1 MLMYHCNSKP
11 EHLMASWRW
20 NFFRKSLI
28 LRSLLTSA
36 SKHLGQYLSYL
47 LNDFMCSSLRI
58 IPHRHRR
65 KFRVALRSTPLG
77 KVKSCRPS
85 QAGSLPAGNAP
96 CGSSLTH
103 HCVSAYL
110 CPLCHAAQ
118 VSHTHLSG
126 TWGLLPPGT
135 AGCPLG
141 QRSQHTHD
149 LWSLCSVVR
158 VFLRV
163 YLQERAVSSTL
174 SICSKIRFSPG
185 RILSDL
191 PV

>member
-1 MLMYHCNSKP
+1 MELFQKVFDSEILVNFSKQASRTVFVLLVKWFYVFFTEDNS
-11 EHLMASWRW
+11 
-20 NFFRKSLI
+20 
-28 LRSLLTSA
+28 TSA
-36 SKHLGQYLSYL
+36 SQEIQGGVAEH
-47 LNDFMCSSLRI
+47 SSR
-58 IPHRHRR
+58 
-65 KFRVALRSTPLG
+65 

-163 YLQERAVSSTL
+163 CLQERAVSSTL